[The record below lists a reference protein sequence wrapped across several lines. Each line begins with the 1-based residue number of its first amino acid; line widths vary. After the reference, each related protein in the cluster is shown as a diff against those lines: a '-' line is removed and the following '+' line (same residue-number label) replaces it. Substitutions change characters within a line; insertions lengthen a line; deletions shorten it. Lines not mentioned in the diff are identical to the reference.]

1 MKEADT
7 YIDDLHQQLL
17 ETTHDF
23 ILLVGSFTEET
34 INIVPAGKGW
44 SAAQVADHVTKSNLS
59 IAKALQLNGSPVNRD
74 PAERVGELQEVFLN
88 FRTKFQSPSF
98 ILPSA
103 NTYKR
108 EAVLEALGDSAKK
121 LHELAKHTDLSVMI
135 DHPAFGDITKLEI
148 IHFVIYHTQ
157 RHCHQLQN
165 ISGAL
170 GKIKPL

>member
-1 MKEADT
+1 MKEDIHIAC
-7 YIDDLHQQLL
+7 LHEQLA
-17 ETTHDF
+17 ETTNDF
-23 ILLVGSFTEET
+23 IRLVEAFTEET
-34 INIVPAGKGW
+34 VNAVPSGKGW
-44 SAAQVADHVTKSNLS
+44 TAAQVADHVTKSNLS
-59 IAKALQLNGSPVNRD
+59 IAKALQLNGSPANRD
-74 PAERVGELQEVFLN
+74 PAERIEELQEVFLN
-88 FRTKFQSPSF
+88 FQTKLQSPSF

-103 NTYKR
+103 DRYKK
-108 EAVLEALGDSAKK
+108 EAVLEALSDSVKK
-121 LHELAKHTDLSVMI
+121 LNELAKHTDLSVMI